1 MLLLEYILHSPNSSV
16 ALSNVQ
22 RGAET
27 MMMSPLASSPGWASN
42 AAPGV
47 RQWSIKMVS
56 YHQKKTFFFSIW
68 YIIQTHSEIWARLLG
83 NLGLLSQLGRAYLL
97 MWNSARQHEMN
108 LFVRKLM
115 IMKEEEHK
123 CGVYSTMDKTKK
135 LGRDRKKE
143 KKQQHVTLRTVIW
156 NADSW

>member
-56 YHQKKTFFFSIW
+56 NHQRKTSFFSVFDILSKDMVRFEHGCW
-68 YIIQTHSEIWARLLG
+68 EIWDFC
-83 NLGLLSQLGRAYLL
+83 LSF
-97 MWNSARQHEMN
+97 
-108 LFVRKLM
+108 FV
-115 IMKEEEHK
+115 
-123 CGVYSTMDKTKK
+123 D
-135 LGRDRKKE
+135 
-143 KKQQHVTLRTVIW
+143 VTL
-156 NADSW
+156 S